1 MSDFNLLKPEVKITV
16 IFLLYSEQSYVRGLV
31 EGILK
36 QKHPRYSSQADW
48 LKVVFVDNG
57 STDDTYG
64 EIQRCFRDAGSPSNY
79 EIFQIKKNEGISRAL
94 NQVFQA
100 TRTPYILTC
109 HCDVMFGH
117 DEYVYSM
124 AQLMDETPN
133 AGAIAGQPSIPQKQ
147 IPFAEKL
154 NLVVNLMDIFP
165 RGAGLFPVGF
175 VEGRCEVFRI
185 EALRKVGFYDTT
197 LSHAGEDQIL
207 AAQMRAHG
215 YELYQ
220 ACHLTYELSVS
231 SDQDSV
237 WKLVRHVRLFGR
249 AHPYILFSRQKSR
262 LGVFGATAGENR
274 QARAML
280 RVSQLA
286 CSVLYV
292 FALGFLIIGQWL
304 WVGVLLAIILGWKW
318 QIFSRHILRVGFSV
332 SEMLRFVALQP
343 ILDFS
348 YAFGFLHGLWLYLNP
363 NRQKSIG

>member
-1 MSDFNLLKPEVKITV
+1 MSDFNLLKPDVKITV

-31 EGILK
+31 QGISK
-36 QKHPRYSSQADW
+36 QKHPRFPSQSDW
-48 LKVVFVDNG
+48 LKVIFVDNG

-64 EIQRCFRDAGSPSNY
+64 EIQRCFQEIGAPANY

-100 TRTPYILTC
+100 ATTPYVLTC
-109 HCDVMFGH
+109 HCDVMFGS
-117 DEYVYSM
+117 ETYVFSM
-124 AQLMDETPN
+124 VELMESTPR
-133 AGAIAGQPSIPQKQ
+133 AGAIAGQPSIPQKE

-165 RGAGLFPVGF
+165 RGSGLFPVGF
-175 VEGRCEVFRI
+175 VEGRCEIFRV
-185 EALRKVGFYDTT
+185 EALRRAGYYDTT
-197 LSHAGEDQIL
+197 LSHAGEDQIM
-207 AAQMRAHG
+207 AAQMRANG

-249 AHPYILFSRQKSR
+249 AHPYILLSRQQSR
-262 LGVFGATAGENR
+262 TGVFGAAAGSNR

-280 RVSQLA
+280 RISQLI
-286 CSVLYV
+286 STMLYV
-292 FALGFLIIGQWL
+292 GAVVFLVLGNWFVFL
-304 WVGVLLAIILGWKW
+304 LLLFVVLGWKW
-318 QIFSRHILRVGFSV
+318 QIFSGHILRVGFSFK
-332 SEMLRFVALQP
+332 EMVHFLALQP

-348 YAFGFLHGLWLYLNP
+348 YAIGFVHGLWLYLSP
-363 NRQKSIG
+363 NRKKSIG

>member
-1 MSDFNLLKPEVKITV
+1 MSDFNLLKPEIKITV
-16 IFLLYSEQSYVRGLV
+16 IFLLYSEQNYVRGLV
-31 EGILK
+31 EGISK
-36 QKHPRYSSQADW
+36 QKHPQFPRQSDW

-57 STDDTYG
+57 STDDTFG
-64 EIQRCFRDAGSPSNY
+64 EIQRCFRDVGSPSNY

-100 TRTPYILTC
+100 ATTPYVLTC
-109 HCDVMFGH
+109 HCDVMFSH
-117 DEYVYSM
+117 DQYIYSM
-124 AQLMDETPN
+124 GQLMDENPK
-133 AGAIAGQPSIPQKQ
+133 AGAIAGQPSIPQKD

-165 RGAGLFPVGF
+165 RGEGLFPVGF
-175 VEGRCEVFRI
+175 VEGRCEIFRV
-185 EALRKVGFYDTT
+185 EALRKVGYYDTT

-207 AAQMRAHG
+207 AAQMRVNG
-215 YELYQ
+215 YDLYQ

-249 AHPYILFSRQKSR
+249 AHPYILFSRKQSR
-262 LGVFGATAGENR
+262 LAVYGAAAGENR

-280 RVSQLA
+280 RLSQLI

-292 FALGFLIIGQWL
+292 GAVLLLAMGHGVGFLI
-304 WVGVLLAIILGWKW
+304 VMAVILGWKW
-318 QIFSRHILRVGFSV
+318 QIFSRHILRVGFSL
-332 SEMLRFVALQP
+332 SEMARLLALQP

-348 YAFGFLHGLWLYLNP
+348 YTFGFLHGLWLYLAP